1 MRHTLREEFWTK
13 GGGNVPTPKKIQG
26 IRGGARWGEP
36 KPRKSVKGQSSRVSV
51 CGCECVFAYADVWVG

>member
-1 MRHTLREEFWTK
+1 MHLEKSFGLREEETFQHPRRYK
-13 GGGNVPTPKKIQG
+13 G

-36 KPRKSVKGQSSRVSV
+36 KLRKSVKGQSSRVSV